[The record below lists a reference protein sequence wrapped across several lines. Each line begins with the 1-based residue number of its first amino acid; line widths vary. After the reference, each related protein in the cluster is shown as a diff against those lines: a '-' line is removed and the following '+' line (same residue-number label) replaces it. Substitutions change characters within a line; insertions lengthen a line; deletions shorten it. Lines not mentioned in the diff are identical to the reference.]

1 MGGIG
6 DMVRRPML
14 FAACG
19 CAAAV
24 IVSYYVGIIWAAA
37 AVSLCA
43 GPALAFSKQERKRR
57 IIALLLVSYTFS
69 LLSFWHSDYVFTKE
83 SMELMESPVYG
94 EITDCEKRKTQS
106 DEPYLQM
113 TVRTEQGRV
122 LCKSYKNGFIKG
134 QPAEG
139 CMAEIYGRMKDPP
152 GKRNPGCFDY
162 ALHLRSQG
170 VVKTMT
176 CSRITIYPVRPFA
189 QAPLSSIRY
198 RVFLFRE
205 SFLERLA
212 AETDHP
218 TAALI
223 RALLFGDKGSLDEE
237 MLEAFRKNGT
247 AHILAVSGLHI
258 GIIYGFILKLWRW
271 RRGKAFL
278 LFNTTF
284 FLLYAT
290 AAGFSP
296 SVTRAVVMVLL
307 HIAASIRNKHYD
319 LANAAFLVFFIVMV
333 RNPFMIFNVG
343 FQMSFLAV
351 LTLTM
356 VLPYLNRFYS
366 GLFAASA
373 AVQIGLGPFMLF
385 HFNYIPLLA
394 VIVNVPVVALAG
406 LIVPLSLV
414 CLALSPFRLLAPAAG
429 LLESLCGGL
438 RKLNETTQIDG
449 FTTFQLQSPP
459 LWLLAVYY
467 LGLLL
472 FATEEGRLC
481 LIRAV
486 RRGRYILRML
496 ILITL
501 LSAGFAAFASDGF
514 EDCNITFVDVGQGDC
529 VCIRT
534 ERGYYLFDGGGSA
547 DYNVGKSVLREYL
560 LKNGISH
567 IDGAFVTHLHTDH
580 YKGICELSQLGM
592 VDRIYVYEAN
602 KLKEEQV
609 VEDTGLPR
617 EAVCYLKAG
626 DIVSLEGDLR
636 NNDFVNVEILH
647 PKHKTDAEYR
657 QMMEQETDENL
668 MSLVFKVTFAGRNGR
683 TGVLITGDM
692 GEEGEKEMLRDYQTA
707 LKLQSHIL
715 KVGHHGSKTSTSE
728 GFLSAVRPAIAVIQ
742 VGVNNMYG
750 HPAPETLERLADSG
764 AFVFRNDLMG
774 AVGFAIKKGE
784 VKEVRKMIDPCK

>member
-1 MGGIG
+1 
-6 DMVRRPML
+6 MVRRPML

-24 IVSYYVGIIWAAA
+24 ILSYYVGTVWVAAA
-37 AVSLCA
+37 AVLCA
-43 GPALAFSKQERKRR
+43 GPAAAFAKQGRSRL
-57 IIALLLVSYTFS
+57 IVALLLVSYGLG
-69 LLSFWHSDYVFTKE
+69 LLSFWHADSVLTKA
-83 SMELMESPVYG
+83 SMELTENCIRG
-94 EITDCEKRKTQS
+94 EITDCEERKTQS
-106 DEPYLQM
+106 GEPYLQM
-113 TVRTEQGRV
+113 TVKTEHGKV
-122 LCKSYKNGFIKG
+122 LCKSYNNCFINGT
-134 QPAEG
+134 PAEG
-139 CMAEIYGRMKDPP
+139 CVAEFHGRLKDPA

-162 ALHLRSQG
+162 ALYLRSQG
-170 VVKTMT
+170 IVKTMT
-176 CSRITIYPVRPFA
+176 CSGITIYPVRSFA
-189 QAPLSSIRY
+189 PAPLSNIRY
-198 RVFLFRE
+198 RVFQYRE
-205 SFLERLA
+205 SFLGRLA
-212 AETDHP
+212 EETDQP
-218 TAALI
+218 TAALV

-284 FLLYAT
+284 FLLDAT

-319 LANAAFLVFFIVMV
+319 LANAAFLVFFVVMV

-414 CLALSPFRLLAPAAG
+414 CLALSPFRLLTPAAE
-429 LLESLCGGL
+429 LLEPLCEAL
-438 RKLNETTQIDG
+438 KKLNETTQIDG
-449 FTTFQLQSPP
+449 LTTFQVSSPP
-459 LWLLAVYY
+459 LWLMAIYY

-481 LIRAV
+481 LIRAA
-486 RRGRYILRML
+486 RKGRYVLRML
-496 ILITL
+496 VLITV
-501 LSAGFAAFASDGF
+501 LSMGFTAVASDGF
-514 EDCNITFVDVGQGDC
+514 GECNLTFVDVGQGDC
-529 VCIRT
+529 VCVRT
-534 ERGYYLFDGGGSA
+534 DRGCYLFDGGGSA

-560 LKNGISH
+560 LKNGVSH
-567 IDGAFVTHLHTDH
+567 VDGAFVTHLHTDH

-602 KLKEEQV
+602 KRKEEQIT
-609 VEDTGLPR
+609 EDTGLP
-617 EAVCYLKAG
+617 EDAIFYLKAG
-626 DIVSLEGDLR
+626 DTVTLEDGLR
-636 NNDFVNVEILH
+636 NNDFVDVEILH
-647 PKHKTDAEYR
+647 PKRSTKAEYR

-715 KVGHHGSKTSTSE
+715 KVGHHGSKTSTTGE
-728 GFLSAVRPAIAVIQ
+728 FLAAVRPAIAVIQ
-742 VGVNNMYG
+742 VGANNMYG
-750 HPAPETLERLADSG
+750 HPTPGTLDRLANSG
-764 AFVFRNDLMG
+764 ASVLRNDLMG
-774 AVGFAIKKGE
+774 AVGFEIKNGE
-784 VKEVRKMIDPCK
+784 INEVRKMIDPHK